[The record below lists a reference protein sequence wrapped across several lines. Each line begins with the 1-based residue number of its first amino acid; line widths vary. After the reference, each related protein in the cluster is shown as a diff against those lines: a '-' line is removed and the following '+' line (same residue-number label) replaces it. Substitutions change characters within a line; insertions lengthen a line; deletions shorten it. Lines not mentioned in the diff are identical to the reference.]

1 MWLQKWTSQWRPK
14 LWNFTLFTNNR
25 SDLLT
30 TTTTTTTTREP
41 TKQGT
46 FWTSRYAIHSLGWGK
61 DWGWE
66 SVACDFKNV
75 LFTSTICQIITF
87 GNSQYFFFTNF
98 AIISEHVRAIAI
110 PSTWMI
116 WKQDLEREMSCG
128 SQNGLVLLSLP
139 SVNPV
144 LQSFWDSATLF
155 SFPLADIWHLL
166 QNFSTR
172 MMGKSYPWS
181 LRVWKGQYNFILYKQ
196 PHTKN

>member
-25 SDLLT
+25 SDLLTTT

-87 GNSQYFFFTNF
+87 GNSQYFFFFYKLCNYFWARQSYSHPKYMNDMKTRFRKRNVVWF
-98 AIISEHVRAIAI
+98 SKWV
-110 PSTWMI
+110 
-116 WKQDLEREMSCG
+116 
-128 SQNGLVLLSLP
+128 LVLLSLP

-181 LRVWKGQYNFILYKQ
+181 LRVWKGQYNFIL
-196 PHTKN
+196 